1 MSGTTGKPVRRA
13 PITLFEHALR
23 LHRASP
29 DRPFAREGQPYP
41 DESAHR
47 GRESPKAPA
56 DRSLIGEDVARV
68 LDAHFARA
76 AAEPH
81 ELAFSFHKLCLP
93 YRRNEHIAAAAH
105 RADPDRVLRTA
116 RWLVRNAI
124 DSCAVT
130 VGLALLAEV
139 GTTDDIPFIQLVG
152 LLSAPFGPLAVDAL
166 ERLPGAT
173 ESLLWYAERVTGWGR
188 VHVVHALRSRDE
200 PQVRAWL
207 LRRSCDGDFLNSY
220 FAGEVAVHVG
230 LHEELENLDGDAE
243 LVDHIGRIL
252 YMMHSCDGMG
262 LTLAGYPH
270 GAAVLEAHARHVGPL
285 GPTAPR
291 FVTCTLLARHLTT
304 TSPGAAGCTVEQHRA
319 LTETY
324 MALLDRDA
332 WVRTAREALAE
343 EDETMLW
350 IAKYHGAE
358 LGLRA
363 FRSG

>member
-13 PITLFEHALR
+13 PITLFDHALR

-41 DESAHR
+41 DESVHR
-47 GRESPKAPA
+47 GRDSPEAPA

-76 AAEPH
+76 AAEPR

-93 YRRNEHIAAAAH
+93 SHRNEHIAAAAR
-105 RADPDRVLRTA
+105 RADLDRVLRTG
-116 RWLVRNAI
+116 RWLVRNGI

-139 GTTDDIPFIQLVG
+139 GTTDDIPFIQMIG
-152 LLSAPFGPLAVDAL
+152 LLSAPFGPLAVEAL
-166 ERLPGAT
+166 ERLPGAA

-188 VHVVHALRSRDE
+188 VDVVHALSSRDE

-220 FAGEVAVHVG
+220 FAGQVAVHVG
-230 LHEELENLDGDAE
+230 LHEELGGLDTDAE

-252 YMMHSCDGMG
+252 YLMHSCDGRG
-262 LTLAGYPH
+262 LTLADYPH
-270 GAAVLEAHARHVGPL
+270 AAAVLEAHARHVGPL
-285 GPTAPR
+285 GPTAQR
-291 FVTCTLLARHLTT
+291 FVTCTLLALQLTT
-304 TSPGAAGCTVEQHRA
+304 KSPQAAGCTEEQHGA
-319 LTETY
+319 LRETY
-324 MALLDRDA
+324 TALLDRDA
-332 WVRTAREALAE
+332 WIRTAREALAE

-350 IAKYHGAE
+350 LARYHGAE

-363 FRSG
+363 FRSS